1 MIKTQRKT
9 FLFLSSLAFIL
20 SFSVQATAALLPTLA
35 EYFNQN
41 PVKVG
46 KLIWIYM
53 LPYGL
58 CALIWSP
65 LSRKFSVKKILLF
78 CLTFFSIAA
87 FGVALSRNLLSAFI
101 GRLGMGVFG
110 SALIPLSLITIG
122 KECNSKERPKHVGL
136 FFSIGFGSGLL
147 GVFLSGI
154 LPWRLIYGIPA
165 VLGIGACLFG
175 IKYLD
180 DIDFRG
186 KFKISYLA
194 TFKDKSALKLFSFIF
209 ILSFLYHSIHQ
220 WLGVYLAKEYNF
232 SQFLVSSALTLSA
245 IAAIFSESIGG
256 FLSSRFGSSNIASL
270 GLLSMV
276 LFLIFSLMTG
286 VPQAIFFLI
295 IFWGLGWAFNH
306 VGLSSYLTGLPD
318 KYLRDASSL
327 NSSLRFVSGGIG
339 TYLGGQSIAKFGFS
353 VHFIIVGIL
362 ILIIA
367 FLIKKTLIVSK
378 SVEWEGK
385 NG

>member
-1 MIKTQRKT
+1 MLTTHKRT
-9 FLFLSSLAFIL
+9 FFFLASLAFIL

-35 EYFNQN
+35 EYFNQD
-41 PVKVG
+41 PVTVG
-46 KLIWIYM
+46 RLIWVYM

-87 FGVALSRNLLSAFI
+87 FGVAISHNLLSAFL
-101 GRLGMGVFG
+101 GRLGMGIFG

-122 KECNSKERPKHVGL
+122 KKCNSKQRPKHVGL
-136 FFSIGFGSGLL
+136 FFSVGFGSGLL

-154 LPWRLIYGIPA
+154 LSWRVIYGIPA
-165 VLGIGACLFG
+165 LLGIGALLFG
-175 IKYLD
+175 LKYLD
-180 DIDFRG
+180 DLDFRG
-186 KFKISYLA
+186 EFKVSYLA
-194 TFKDKSALKLFSFIF
+194 TFKDRSALRLFSFIF
-209 ILSFLYHSIHQ
+209 ILSFLYHSIQQ
-220 WLGVYLAKEYNF
+220 WLGVFLAKEYNF
-232 SQFLVSSALTLSA
+232 SQFSVSLALTLSA
-245 IAAIFSESIGG
+245 MAAIFSESIGG

-276 LFLIFSLMTG
+276 LFLVCSLIIGIPAAM
-286 VPQAIFFLI
+286 FFLI

-339 TYLGGQSIAKFGFS
+339 TYFGGQLISRFGFS
-353 VHFIIVGIL
+353 LHFAIVGIF

-367 FLIKKTLIVSK
+367 FLIKSTLIVDRPKESI
-378 SVEWEGK
+378 
-385 NG
+385 NY

>member
-1 MIKTQRKT
+1 MFNTHRKT

-35 EYFNQN
+35 EYFNQD
-41 PVKVG
+41 PVTVG

-78 CLTFFSIAA
+78 CLTFFSVAA
-87 FGVALSRNLLSAFI
+87 FGVAFSANLLSAFL
-101 GRLGMGVFG
+101 GRLAMGIFG

-122 KECNSKERPKHVGL
+122 KVCDSKQRPKHVGL
-136 FFSIGFGSGLL
+136 FFSVGFGSGLL
-147 GVFLSGI
+147 GVFLSGV
-154 LPWRLIYGIPA
+154 LSWRFIYGIPA
-165 VLGIGACLFG
+165 LLGIGALLFG
-175 IKYLD
+175 LKYLD
-180 DIDFRG
+180 DLDFRG
-186 KFKISYLA
+186 EFKISYLA

-209 ILSFLYHSIHQ
+209 VLSFLYHSVQQ
-220 WLGVYLAKEYNF
+220 WLGVFLADKYNF
-232 SQFLVSSALTLSA
+232 SQFSVSFALTLSA
-245 IAAIFSESIGG
+245 MAAIFSESIGG

-276 LFLIFSLMTG
+276 LFLVFSLVVGMPT
-286 VPQAIFFLI
+286 AIFFLI
-295 IFWGLGWAFNH
+295 VFWGMGWAFNH

-339 TYLGGQSIAKFGFS
+339 TYLGGQVISRLGFS
-353 VHFIIVGIL
+353 LHFAIVGIL
-362 ILIIA
+362 ISIIA
-367 FLIKKTLIVSK
+367 FLIKITLTVNKPKESM
-378 SVEWEGK
+378 GY
-385 NG
+385 

>member
-1 MIKTQRKT
+1 MLKTHRRT
-9 FLFLSSLAFIL
+9 FFFLASLAFIL

-35 EYFNQN
+35 EYFNQD

-65 LSRKFSVKKILLF
+65 LSRKFSLKNILLF
-78 CLTFFSIAA
+78 CLAFFSLSALVVAFSFNLLAA
-87 FGVALSRNLLSAFI
+87 FL
-101 GRLGMGVFG
+101 GRLGMGIFG

-136 FFSIGFGSGLL
+136 FFSIGFGSGLF

-154 LPWRLIYGIPA
+154 LPWRFIYGIPA
-165 VLGIGACLFG
+165 CLGIAALLFG
-175 IKYLD
+175 LRYLD
-180 DIDFRG
+180 SHDYRG
-186 KFKISYLA
+186 KFKISYLT

-220 WLGVYLAKEYNF
+220 WLGVYLAQKYSF
-232 SQFLVSSALTLSA
+232 SQFLISFTLTISA

-256 FLSSRFGSSNIASL
+256 FLSARFGSSNIASL
-270 GLLSMV
+270 GLLSMF
-276 LFLIFSLMTG
+276 LFLIFSLTIG
-286 VPQAIFFLI
+286 IPQAIFFLI
-295 IFWGLGWAFNH
+295 IFWGMGWAFNH

-318 KYLRDASSL
+318 EYLRDASSL
-327 NSSLRFVSGGIG
+327 NSSLRFISGGLG
-339 TYLGGQSIAKFGFS
+339 TYFGGKIISKVGFS
-353 VHFIIVGIL
+353 THFISVGVL
-362 ILIIA
+362 ILIVA
-367 FLIKKTLIVSK
+367 ALIKKTLVVSNAN
-378 SVEWEGK
+378 EHGF
-385 NG
+385 N

>member
-1 MIKTQRKT
+1 MIKTHKKT
-9 FLFLSSLAFIL
+9 FFFLSSLAFIL

-65 LSRKFSVKKILLF
+65 LSRKFSIKKILLF

-87 FGVALSRNLLSAFI
+87 FAVTFSFNLLSAFL

-147 GVFLSGI
+147 GVFLSGV
-154 LPWRLIYGIPA
+154 LPWRFIYGIPA
-165 VLGIGACLFG
+165 LLGIGALLFG
-175 IKYLD
+175 LKYLD
-180 DIDFRG
+180 DLDYRG

-209 ILSFLYHSIHQ
+209 ILSFLYHSVQQ
-220 WLGVYLAKEYNF
+220 WLGVYLADKYNF
-232 SQFLVSSALTLSA
+232 SQFSVSFALTISVM
-245 IAAIFSESIGG
+245 AAIFSESIGG

-276 LFLIFSLMTG
+276 LFLAFSLTIGMPT
-286 VPQAIFFLI
+286 AMFFLI
-295 IFWGLGWAFNH
+295 IFWGMGWAFNH

-339 TYLGGQSIAKFGFS
+339 TYLGGQAISKFGFS
-353 VHFIIVGIL
+353 LHFIIVGVL
-362 ILIIA
+362 ILIVA
-367 FLIKKTLIVSK
+367 FLIKNTLVVSNAN
-378 SVEWEGK
+378 EREL
-385 NG
+385 